1 MTSEQTIKNGKFRF
15 EQIFQERARV
25 RTISI
30 EKVSWF
36 DRTTTAGCDL
46 RVTSNGQSYTYPL
59 AYYRLSLNRAGEQ
72 TSHLI
77 EQDVEAILTDILQNP

>member
-1 MTSEQTIKNGKFRF
+1 MTLEHAVKDGKTRF

-30 EKVSWF
+30 EEVSWF
-36 DRTTTAGCDL
+36 DRATTAGCDL
-46 RVTSNGQSYTYPL
+46 RVTSNGKLYAYPL
-59 AYYRLSLNRAGEQ
+59 AYYRLSLNRTGEQ
-72 TSHLI
+72 TSRLI